1 MNEFFSK
8 AVTLLNLKKNSY
20 LLTDTISNDPI
31 SNIIEK
37 YKNDPSIINI
47 KENITQSRFSF
58 REISLT
64 EISNELININ
74 CKKSTT
80 HNNIPPKVLKDTV
93 DICSNVLHK
102 LINSAIKDCV
112 FPNKLKLADITPIF
126 KKGNATDVKKQLA
139 YYRKYLK
146 YLRNFFIRKCQL
158 ILNNFYFRT
167 YADAEKVSAHKK
179 QF

>member
-1 MNEFFSK
+1 M
-8 AVTLLNLKKNSY
+8 
-20 LLTDTISNDPI
+20 LTDTISNDSI

-37 YKNDPSIINI
+37 YKNHPIVINI
-47 KENITQSRFSF
+47 KENITQSSFSV

-93 DICSNVLHK
+93 GICSSVLHK

-126 KKGNATDVKKQLA
+126 KKGNATDVKN
-139 YYRKYLK
+139 YRPISVLPPISKIFEKLLYTQMSTYFEQFLSPYLCG
-146 YLRNFFIRKCQL
+146 YRNGFSTQEAFKVNRKMEE
-158 ILNNFYFRT
+158 IFR
-167 YADAEKVSAHKK
+167 
-179 QF
+179 